1 MNLENILQQLNELEK
16 KDPEDLEVTENWEL
30 EKDCRCG
37 SCIEL
42 NGLSISTKSITDLD
56 FPFTKIIRTLVE
68 RLQEAEE
75 VIHDTLG
82 WADSNPLAIKFGKAY
97 FKKWEINDNRSS

>member
-1 MNLENILQQLNELEK
+1 MNLEEILKQLNELEK
-16 KDPEDLEVTENWEL
+16 KDLEDLEVNENWEL
-30 EKDCRCG
+30 EIGCRCG
-37 SCIEL
+37 SCREL
-42 NGLSISTKSITDLD
+42 NGLSISTKSITDLY
-56 FPFTKIIRTLVE
+56 FPFTKIIRMLVE

-97 FKKWEINDNRSS
+97 FKKWEINDSRSS